1 MYVDLIGEQPE
12 QRDYVLLATCQRI
25 EVYTQKNENPLADQ
39 GIPFRHIAGLT
50 DVRKR
55 LITIACGITSQ
66 ILGEKNIWLQV
77 RNASRALPDA
87 HPLKSLFDEALGAA
101 RQIRTNTGF
110 AAEMDYEDVSI
121 HMLSNACPAEL
132 RGRLDLLIIG
142 SGMLARSF
150 LGKDVRT
157 LYKDVYF
164 ITRSP
169 KNLKKKLDDTLKKN
183 VLRSE
188 DVPQKVSRPFH
199 CIIASNNLGKDGYSA
214 SLKDIITMELCLGV
228 FDLSAVPIFQ
238 DYVQSVSY
246 LDTYSDSYLSCVARA
261 NREMEPAAER
271 VLSII
276 EKRVSEVMIA

>member
-1 MYVDLIGEQPE
+1 MYVDLLGEQPE
-12 QRDYVLLATCQRI
+12 QRDHILLATCQRI
-25 EVYTQKNENPLADQ
+25 EIYAQKNENPFAEL
-39 GIPFRHIAGLT
+39 GIPFRHIAGLV

-77 RNASRALPDA
+77 RNASRDLPGA
-87 HPLKSLFDEALGAA
+87 HPLKLLFDEALDAA
-101 RQIRTNTGF
+101 KQIRKTTGF

-121 HMLSNACPAEL
+121 HMLNDACPEEL

-150 LGKDVRT
+150 LGKDVQA
-157 LYKDVYF
+157 LYKNVYF

-183 VLRSE
+183 VLRAE
-188 DVPQKVSRPFH
+188 DVLQSVSRPFH
-199 CIIASNNLGKDGYSA
+199 CIIASNNLGKDGYNE
-214 SLKDIITMELCLGV
+214 SLRDIITLELCAGV

-238 DYVQSVSY
+238 DYVRAVSY

-261 NREMEPAAER
+261 NRKMQSAAER

-276 EKRVSEVMIA
+276 EERVPDLMIA